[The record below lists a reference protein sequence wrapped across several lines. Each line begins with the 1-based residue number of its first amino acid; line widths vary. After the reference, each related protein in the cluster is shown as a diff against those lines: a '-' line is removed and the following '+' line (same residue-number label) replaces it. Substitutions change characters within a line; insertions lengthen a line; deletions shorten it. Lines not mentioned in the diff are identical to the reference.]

1 VSHLRRLVSQLAP
14 EGVEFKA
21 LGDVGTF
28 SRGSGL
34 QKADLTTQGVPAI
47 HYGQIHTSYGTW
59 TDSTKS
65 FVDPTL
71 APRLRRAVPG
81 DLIIATTSEDDA
93 AVAKA
98 TAWLGEGEVAVS
110 GDAFIYHHTLDPRY
124 VAYFFQSEQ
133 FRSQKRRHITGAKV
147 RRISGDA
154 MAMIRMPVPPLE
166 VQEEIVRILDSFERL
181 VNDLGAALSMESEMR
196 RHQHSHVREVA
207 LDRCAVPPMEQST
220 RLGQLVEFTN
230 GKPHER
236 LVSATGTIALIT
248 ARFISTNG
256 ERARYV
262 NSGDSLTPAMCGDIA
277 MVMSDL
283 PNGRALARCFYVE
296 ENDKYA
302 VNQRVC
308 RLRVRDEAHISS
320 RWLYHFLDR
329 NPQLLA
335 YDNGQDQT
343 HLKKGQILDL
353 HVPIIPLSEQR
364 RVASALDRLDASV
377 GELGLSLHFER
388 DARQKQYEYDRE
400 YLLTFGEVVV

>member
-1 VSHLRRLVSQLAP
+1 MSNLQRLISELAP
-14 EGVEFKA
+14 KGVEFKA

-34 QKADLTTQGVPAI
+34 QKADLTSQGVPAI
-47 HYGQIHTSYGTW
+47 HYGQIHTAYGTW
-59 TDSTKS
+59 TDSTRS

-71 APRLRRAVPG
+71 ASRLRRAVPG

-98 TAWLGEGEVAVS
+98 TAWLGKGEVVVS
-110 GDAFIYHHTLDPRY
+110 GDAFIFHHPLDPRY

-133 FRSQKRRHITGAKV
+133 FRSQKHRHITGAKV

-154 MAMIRMPVPPLE
+154 MAMIRIPVPPRE
-166 VQEEIVRILDSFERL
+166 VQEEIVRVLDSFERL
-181 VNDLGAALSMESEMR
+181 VNDLGIALFAESEMR

-207 LDRCAVPPMEQST
+207 LDRNAVPPMQQST
-220 RLGQLVEFTN
+220 CLGQLVEFTN

-236 LVSATGTIALIT
+236 LVSATGTVALLT

-262 NSGDSLTPAMCGDIA
+262 NPGDSLTPALCGDIA

-296 ENDKYA
+296 ENGKYT

-308 RLRVRDEAHISS
+308 RLRVRDEAQLSS

-343 HLKKGQILDL
+343 HLKKGQILDIQ
-353 HVPIIPLSEQR
+353 VPVIPLSEQQ

-377 GELGLSLHFER
+377 GELDVSIHFER
-388 DARQKQYEYDRE
+388 DARRKQYEYYRDK
-400 YLLTFGEVVV
+400 LLTFEEAA